1 MIKNKELHLRTFKMK
16 LETNSRIKFKK
27 HHKVLKENKSEIKIL
42 QKKYNMIMMNFK
54 MNSKNIVFKMRMI
67 LN

>member
-1 MIKNKELHLRTFKMK
+1 MK